1 MSIEEIWTEKYRPK
15 KLKEIIGQESITRAL
30 SSFLQSKNL
39 PHCLFSGPAGCGKT
53 TAALAIAHELY
64 GGNIRGNFLELNASD
79 ERGIDVIREKVKD
92 FARQQTAFGSAFRI
106 VYLDEA
112 DALTK
117 DAQHALRRTMENYA
131 HVCRFILACNY
142 SGKIIHPIQSR
153 TAVFRFSSLK
163 EDDVI
168 TFLKQIVAKEKLK
181 VDEEAYAAIFK
192 VAEGDMRKAINIL
205 QLASTQKHITEDVIY
220 SATNRADPQAVKK
233 LLETAIA
240 GRFREARLQLITL
253 LNERGL
259 AGEDLIREIH
269 SQIYNL
275 DISDLQKLQLMERVG
290 EYEFRMTEG
299 SNPQV
304 QLEAMLAQFALIGKK

>member
-1 MSIEEIWTEKYRPK
+1 MTSQAIWTEKYRPK
-15 KLKEIIGQESITRAL
+15 KLKDIIGQESITKAL

-53 TAALAIAHELY
+53 TTALCIAQELF
-64 GGNIRGNFLELNASD
+64 GSNVKGSFLELNASD

-92 FARQQTAFGSAFRI
+92 FARQQTAFGSSFRI
-106 VYLDEA
+106 IYLDEA

-117 DAQHALRRTMENYA
+117 DAQHALRRIMENYS

-163 EDDVI
+163 EEDVI
-168 TFLKQIVAKEKLK
+168 RYLRNIVEKEKLN
-181 VDEEAYAAIFK
+181 VDDDAYAAIFK
-192 VAEGDMRKAINIL
+192 VSEGDLRKATNVL
-205 QLASTQKHITEDVIY
+205 QLASTQKHINEDVIY
-220 SATNRADPQAVKK
+220 SVTNRADP
-233 LLETAIA
+233 TAIKKMLEA
-240 GRFREARLQLITL
+240 AISGKFREARSQLLSL

-259 AGEDLIREIH
+259 AGEDVIKEIYA
-269 SQIYNL
+269 QVYNIDVA
-275 DISDLQKLQLMERVG
+275 DIQKLQMIEKVG
-290 EYEFRMTEG
+290 EYEFRLTEG